1 MKVIRIILQIG
12 ILYLF
17 YLVGVLIVKLTH
29 LPLPPSV
36 IGLLLLFLCLQ
47 QNWIK
52 VKVIQG
58 GASFLIGFMTL
69 FFIPAM
75 IGIIDYPELLSAE
88 GIILVVTVIVSTLLA
103 IYITG
108 FFSMK
113 IEKKEKEMYEK
124 KGEKIVESNHI
135 HR

>member
-1 MKVIRIILQIG
+1 MKVIRIVLQIG

-17 YLVGVLIVKLTH
+17 YYVGVLFVKFTH

-47 QNWIK
+47 QKWIK
-52 VKVIQG
+52 VQVIQA

-69 FFIPAM
+69 FFIPGI
-75 IGIIDYPELLSAE
+75 IGIIDYPELLSIH
-88 GIILVVTVIVSTLLA
+88 GILLVVAVIVSTLFA

-108 FFSMK
+108 VLGMK
-113 IEKKEKEMYEK
+113 IEKKEKAIYER
-124 KGEKIVESNHI
+124 KGGRSE
-135 HR
+135 